1 MGFSMLSGVNATYSS
16 FFFISLKPWEER
28 KTPETSYEGIKAHLQ
43 QTLSKVPSG
52 IAFSFSPPAIPGVG
66 TSGGAT
72 FILEDRSG
80 GGVDFLAKNAQLFV
94 AEARKRPELAGVM
107 TTALFGVPQVGV
119 KVDNA
124 KAMTQQIQLSS
135 LYETVQ
141 TFMGGALVNY
151 FNRFGLQ
158 WQVYVQADGD
168 FRNKRRKCRQV
179 LRQECRGRNGSVEYA
194 DYHLSAQRRRVHD
207 ALQPVQLRAD

>member
-1 MGFSMLSGVNATYSS
+1 M
-16 FFFISLKPWEER
+16 
-28 KTPETSYEGIKAHLQ
+28 
-43 QTLSKVPSG
+43 
-52 IAFSFSPPAIPGVG
+52 G

-80 GGVDFLAKNAQLFV
+80 SGIDFLAKNTQIFM
-94 AEARKRPELAGVM
+94 AEARKRPELTGVM

-124 KAMTQQIQLSS
+124 KVMTQQIPLSN
-135 LYETVQ
+135 LYQTIQ
-141 TFMGGALVNY
+141 TFMGGSLINY

-168 FRNKRRKCRQV
+168 FRTKA
-179 LRQECRGRNGSVEYA
+179 RNLGKFYVRNASGEMVPLSTLTQ
-194 DYHLSAQRRRVHD
+194 HLSAQRG
-207 ALQPVQLRAD
+207 